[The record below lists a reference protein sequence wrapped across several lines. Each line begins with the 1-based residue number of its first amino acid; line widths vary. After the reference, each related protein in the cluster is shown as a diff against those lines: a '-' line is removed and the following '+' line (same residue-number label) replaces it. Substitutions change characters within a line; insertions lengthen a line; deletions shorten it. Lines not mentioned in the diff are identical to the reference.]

1 MKRERIRPKG
11 NLGARLGDQVIAV
24 FDIVNGFLIDAVAH
38 GATGLRTGGAMRH
51 LQMYIWLRLSSAPI
65 PALALCRPVV
75 DGVDSQA

>member
-1 MKRERIRPKG
+1 MKKRYPALPVVEG
-11 NLGARLGDQVIAV
+11 IAFRV

-38 GATGLRTGGAMRH
+38 GATGLRTGRAMRH

-65 PALALCRPVV
+65 PARALCRPVV